1 MLKRHLFT
9 TFAAL
14 VALIGSATTTNIAYA
29 DPSAPASQAPETIT
43 LASDLPPLSVD
54 GVGGYSEEE
63 VAEMQEFFR
72 TVEQILMRQLH
83 KKRA

>member
-1 MLKRHLFT
+1 MRDHMLKQHLFT

-29 DPSAPASQAPETIT
+29 DPSVPASQAPATVT

-54 GVGGYSEEE
+54 GVGGYSE
-63 VAEMQEFFR
+63 
-72 TVEQILMRQLH
+72 
-83 KKRA
+83 

>member
-29 DPSAPASQAPETIT
+29 DPSAPASQAPDAHAHETKCI
-43 LASDLPPLSVD
+43 
-54 GVGGYSEEE
+54 G
-63 VAEMQEFFR
+63 R
-72 TVEQILMRQLH
+72 
-83 KKRA
+83 K

>member
-1 MLKRHLFT
+1 MRDHMLKQHLFT

-29 DPSAPASQAPETIT
+29 DPSVPASHAPATVT

-54 GVGGYSEEE
+54 GVGGYSE
-63 VAEMQEFFR
+63 
-72 TVEQILMRQLH
+72 
-83 KKRA
+83 

>member
-14 VALIGSATTTNIAYA
+14 VALIGSTTTTNIAYA

-43 LASDLPPLSVD
+43 LANDLPPLSVD

-63 VAEMQEFFR
+63 
-72 TVEQILMRQLH
+72 
-83 KKRA
+83 

>member
-43 LASDLPPLSVD
+43 LANDLPITLLAVPHQGIEGS
-54 GVGGYSEEE
+54 
-63 VAEMQEFFR
+63 
-72 TVEQILMRQLH
+72 
-83 KKRA
+83 